1 MQVRSLTGTRCRQ
14 AVLSCLG
21 AATWVC
27 ATAPFPV
34 AAQQKADEAASSA
47 ELRAVRKQP
56 PTILA
61 TPPFTVA
68 VTQLADCFVVNI
80 GSTTQ
85 DVTVTMRT
93 DDGSPPRVRT
103 FPLPPNDVDG
113 SEGSVNPTQTVQ
125 ISCEFQSS
133 DVTLI
138 RGGVIVTEAFSNHPV
153 LQIIPA
159 N

>member
-1 MQVRSLTGTRCRQ
+1 MQVRSLKGTRCHK

-21 AATWVC
+21 AATWLC
-27 ATAPFPV
+27 AMAPFPA
-34 AAQQKADEAASSA
+34 AAQQKADGADLSA
-47 ELRAVRKQP
+47 DLRPAPKQP

-68 VTQLADCFVVNI
+68 MTQLAGCFVVNI
-80 GSTTQ
+80 GSTPQ
-85 DVTVTMRT
+85 DVTVIART
-93 DDGSPPRVRT
+93 DDGSPPVRAT
-103 FPLPPNDVDG
+103 FPVAPNTVSG
-113 SEGSVNPTQTVQ
+113 SEAYINASQPVQ
-125 ISCEFQSS
+125 LSCEFQSS

-138 RGGVIVTEAFSNHPV
+138 RGSVAVFEAFSNHPV

>member
-1 MQVRSLTGTRCRQ
+1 MQVRSLKGTRCRQ

-21 AATWVC
+21 AAWLC
-27 ATAPFPV
+27 AMAPFPA
-34 AAQQKADEAASSA
+34 AAQQKADEADRSA
-47 ELRAVRKQP
+47 DLRPARKQP

-68 VTQLADCFVVNI
+68 MTQLAGCFVVNI
-80 GSTTQ
+80 GSTPQ
-85 DVTVTMRT
+85 EVTVIART
-93 DDGSPPRVRT
+93 DDGSPPGRATVSLEPKT
-103 FPLPPNDVDG
+103 VSG
-113 SEGSVNPTQTVQ
+113 TEASINPTQSVQ
-125 ISCEFQSS
+125 LSCEFQSS

-138 RGGVIVTEAFSNHPV
+138 RGSGTVFEAFSNHPV